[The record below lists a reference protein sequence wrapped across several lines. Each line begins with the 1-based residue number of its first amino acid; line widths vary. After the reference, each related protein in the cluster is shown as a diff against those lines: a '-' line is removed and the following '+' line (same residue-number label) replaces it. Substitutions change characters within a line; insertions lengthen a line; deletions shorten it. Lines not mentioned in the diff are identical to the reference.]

1 MVIISLTDFIKWN
14 HVFSKDF
21 AMNVLTKVWPSTT
34 RPWFKKTFHF
44 YNCLALTFQHCGL
57 GHDKADPCLPVP
69 GGLTQHLPHGNTHLL
84 KSYYSWRWPTSLVTA
99 VELFK
104 NIVICAGW
112 DIYCSEMLPVN
123 LTVFLAKC
131 GWAFAL
137 YRSDFL
143 SSVFYVSDAK
153 LRII

>member
-1 MVIISLTDFIKWN
+1 MSLRNLKSVFVKQDEQSQACLSFAMARKGALKRN

-34 RPWFKKTFHF
+34 RPWLKKTFHF

-84 KSYYSWRWPTSLVTA
+84 KKA
-99 VELFK
+99 
-104 NIVICAGW
+104 
-112 DIYCSEMLPVN
+112 
-123 LTVFLAKC
+123 
-131 GWAFAL
+131 
-137 YRSDFL
+137 
-143 SSVFYVSDAK
+143 
-153 LRII
+153 IIRGGDPRRLLQQ